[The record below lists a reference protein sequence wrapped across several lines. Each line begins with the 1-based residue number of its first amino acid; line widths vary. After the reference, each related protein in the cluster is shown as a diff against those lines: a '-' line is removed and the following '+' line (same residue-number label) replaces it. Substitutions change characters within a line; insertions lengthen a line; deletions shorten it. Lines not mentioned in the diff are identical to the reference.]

1 MHTSFMLSPE
11 PPPLAADAQGVLRV
25 GGTRVT
31 FETVV
36 GAFLDGATAEEIA
49 EQYPVLPLAHVYALP
64 ATICANK
71 KQRQRGSGSRTT
83 SCFRPL
89 AFVPGCLRGDAET
102 RDQVPRRW
110 AGRNL
115 LGAMLSVPLARST

>member
-49 EQYPVLPLAHVYALP
+49 EQYPVLPLAHVYAVIAYYLAHPDAAGDYLREQEAAAARVREQNDQLFP
-64 ATICANK
+64 AARIRA
-71 KQRQRGSGSRTT
+71 RL
-83 SCFRPL
+83 L
-89 AFVPGCLRGDAET
+89 ARRRGD
-102 RDQVPRRW
+102 
-110 AGRNL
+110 
-115 LGAMLSVPLARST
+115 S